1 MYQMRVTA
9 ALTLA
14 VWLCLL
20 MPGTSLASLREHYCE
35 RNVSSSQLVPVT
47 KERTVIKQPSKWKFW
62 QKSKQHTETYSA
74 EEERISYKLIS
85 ECCPGYRQLE
95 SGLCEPICERG
106 CPAHASCVAP
116 QRCQC
121 TAGYVSAVSHR
132 DGSHYCEPVC
142 ERSCPSGSQCVAPQ
156 TCACKEGYRALEPT
170 GDGVSAPCVPS
181 CQLGDGCANGRC
193 VEVERC
199 ECNRGY
205 VWSTEQHR
213 CIEHAVDDDVTEL
226 EEFLGSTSSGSTTL
240 PAAIASECEEG
251 FVLYAGECRAEFF
264 ESNEKAAEDCRQTGC
279 GRHQTCS
286 EQGVCECNSG
296 YAPDE
301 PSKKQEKE
309 QAQGQGKRSKLTC
322 SRTLFDHLLSIDQAA
337 NEDDELN
344 VLTIPILGI
353 ASGALLVLTIAGLIE
368 GARRRRIRRAGGDAD
383 GQPKEPVLQCEF
395 TQKSYDV
402 DEWVP

>member
-1 MYQMRVTA
+1 MYQMRVA
-9 ALTLA
+9 VALSLG

-20 MPGTSLASLREHYCE
+20 AGTSLALREHYCE

-47 KERTVIKQPSKWKFW
+47 KQRTVIKQPSKWKIW
-62 QKSKQHTETYSA
+62 QKTKQITETYST
-74 EEERISYKLIS
+74 EEEQVSYKLIA

-121 TAGYVSAVSHR
+121 TTGYVSAISHR
-132 DGSHYCEPVC
+132 DGGHYCEPVC

-181 CQLGDGCANGRC
+181 CQLGDGCAHGRC

-205 VWSTEQHR
+205 LWSAVEHR
-213 CIEHAVDDDVTEL
+213 CIEQSQPGADDVTEL
-226 EEFLGSTSSGSTTL
+226 EEFLSSTSSGATTVR
-240 PAAIASECEEG
+240 AAEAAECADG
-251 FVLYAGECRAEFF
+251 FVLYAGECRAELF
-264 ESNEKAAEDCRQTGC
+264 ESNEKAGADCHQAGC
-279 GRHQTCS
+279 GPHQTCS

-301 PSKKQEKE
+301 PSEKE
-309 QAQGQGKRSKLTC
+309 REQEQGKRGKLTC
-322 SRTLFDHLLSIDQAA
+322 SRTLFDQLLSIDQAA
-337 NEDDELN
+337 NDDDELN
-344 VLTIPILGI
+344 VLTIPILGV
-353 ASGALLVLTIAGLIE
+353 ASGALLVLTIAGVIE
-368 GARRRRIRRAGGDAD
+368 GMRRRRRKAGGESDA
-383 GQPKEPVLQCEF
+383 QPKEPVLQCEF